1 MSIGMVLCHY
11 LIHQGGEKIFFL
23 QIKWWYHAGSKR
35 SGHLNTK
42 FGISRCKKNM
52 VEDYFGREADEEW
65 WRMVWS
71 RNLFIQDID
80 FDNLL
85 VLQNS
90 FICGDREDWW
100 VWRLGEREDFSV
112 ELAYALLEG
121 LLMQESNRSY
131 LEDRVF
137 KLLQESPHPSKK
149 IALS

>member
-1 MSIGMVLCHY
+1 M
-11 LIHQGGEKIFFL
+11 
-23 QIKWWYHAGSKR
+23 
-35 SGHLNTK
+35 
-42 FGISRCKKNM
+42 
-52 VEDYFGREADEEW
+52 EDYFGREADEEW

-71 RNLFIQDID
+71 RNLFIKDID

-121 LLMQESNRSY
+121 LLM
-131 LEDRVF
+131 
-137 KLLQESPHPSKK
+137 
-149 IALS
+149 